1 MNSIE
6 EKARVFINVLN
17 STNEGDYASLVN
29 DFLSEIKQNISQI
42 KEVTHF
48 YLVSKVLYHILNMKE

>member
-6 EKARVFINVLN
+6 EKARIFINILN
-17 STNEGDYASLVN
+17 TTNDADYANLTS
-29 DFLSEIKQNISQI
+29 DFLSEIKQNISHV
-42 KEVTHF
+42 KDVTHF